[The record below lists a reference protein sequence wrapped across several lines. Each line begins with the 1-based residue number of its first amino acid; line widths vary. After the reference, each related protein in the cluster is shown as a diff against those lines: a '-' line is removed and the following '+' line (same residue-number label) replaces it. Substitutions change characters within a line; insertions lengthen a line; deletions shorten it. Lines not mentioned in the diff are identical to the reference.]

1 MVMTQFCSKLDR
13 SSSAP
18 WVLSA
23 PWGRCFQWLCWTLLG
38 LSGATFAPAALAAY
52 NPVVNLQS
60 AQNPSPQGVA
70 INIFAYV
77 TPNPGDPRPTGTIRF
92 FDSVTGSVAM
102 CNVIT
107 LTPINTNVASARC
120 PLSTNAIT
128 GPHNL
133 VAIYDGDV
141 NYKATASDALAQGV
155 LPSYTVS
162 ANAGAGGVVNPGVYN
177 FVMRGDAVSFDFIAN
192 TGFHLA
198 SATPTGCTGLIV
210 QPVSP
215 SRTWKFL
222 TGGIQFNCNII
233 ATFSNT
239 YKVTTFADT
248 GGRISPTA
256 TQNIAPG
263 ATTSVTVTPDVGFRL
278 TNVTGCGV
286 VFSGGP
292 SITSPTTWATG
303 AINSDCTVS
312 AFFTALP
319 TFTVTASAGSGGSIS
334 PTSRTVPQGATG
346 SFVVSASSGF
356 EIASVSGCGGSLSG
370 ITFTTGA
377 ITAACTVFASF
388 RVAPV
393 VPPVITTTPM
403 IEYLHPAL
411 NYYFITSRAED
422 IALLDRTPPF
432 VRTGQSFLV
441 YPNAVAGT
449 QPITRFYFDKVAA
462 AGSRGSHFY
471 TLVNTELTALVALNP
486 ANAATPKMPFSEGV
500 DSFAFLPVIEGVGG
514 SCAAGLIPV
523 FRLFRGNA
531 RFPDDPNHRFTT
543 STAVYNAFVALG
555 WDGEG
560 VKLCVAG

>member
-1 MVMTQFCSKLDR
+1 MALTSPTVTM
-13 SSSAP
+13 SSP
-18 WVLSA
+18 
-23 PWGRCFQWLCWTLLG
+23 T
-38 LSGATFAPAALAAY
+38 
-52 NPVVNLQS
+52 
-60 AQNPSPQGVA
+60 NPSVFGVPVQLTILVQGVA
-70 INIFAYV
+70 GFP
-77 TPNPGDPRPTGTIRF
+77 TPTGTVTVA
-92 FDSVTGSVAM
+92 DSLLGGTPLCVANLAFVSTGLARTF
-102 CNVIT
+102 CT
-107 LTPINTNVASARC
+107 LPA
-120 PLSTNAIT
+120 NAAAGEHVLT
-128 GPHNL
+128 
-133 VAIYDGDV
+133 AIYNGDV
-141 NYKATASDALAQGV
+141 VYKATISDVLRQGV
-155 LPSYTVS
+155 QPSYTVNARS
-162 ANAGAGGVVNPGVYN
+162 NGGGTINPAQYTLVARGDSVQFQVAENAGFHVVSVVGDNCSGVLVPIFAGGNVYRFTTN
-177 FVMRGDAVSFDFIAN
+177 GM
-192 TGFHLA
+192 
-198 SATPTGCTGLIV
+198 
-210 QPVSP
+210 
-215 SRTWKFL
+215 
-222 TGGIQFNCNII
+222 QFNCNIV

-239 YKVTTFADT
+239 YAVSFSAGS
-248 GGRISPTA
+248 GGRISPSTV
-256 TQNIAPG
+256 QNIPAG
-263 ATTSVTVTPDVGFRL
+263 GNVSATITPDFGFRL
-278 TNVTGCGV
+278 TNVTGCGLI
-286 VFSGGP
+286 FFGGP
-292 SITSPTTWATG
+292 AITGPSTYTTG
-303 AINSDCTVS
+303 AINANCTIS
-312 AFFTALP
+312 ASFTALP

-486 ANAATPKMPFSEGV
+486 TNAATPKMPFSEGV
-500 DSFAFLPVIEGVGG
+500 DSFAFLPVVEGVGG
-514 SCAAGLIPV
+514 SCASGLIPV

-543 STAVYNAFVALG
+543 STTVYNAFVALG

>member
-1 MVMTQFCSKLDR
+1 V
-13 SSSAP
+13 
-18 WVLSA
+18 
-23 PWGRCFQWLCWTLLG
+23 LLG
-38 LSGATFAPAALAAY
+38 
-52 NPVVNLQS
+52 
-60 AQNPSPQGVA
+60 
-70 INIFAYV
+70 
-77 TPNPGDPRPTGTIRF
+77 
-92 FDSVTGSVAM
+92 
-102 CNVIT
+102 
-107 LTPINTNVASARC
+107 
-120 PLSTNAIT
+120 
-128 GPHNL
+128 
-133 VAIYDGDV
+133 
-141 NYKATASDALAQGV
+141 
-155 LPSYTVS
+155 
-162 ANAGAGGVVNPGVYN
+162 
-177 FVMRGDAVSFDFIAN
+177 
-192 TGFHLA
+192 
-198 SATPTGCTGLIV
+198 
-210 QPVSP
+210 
-215 SRTWKFL
+215 
-222 TGGIQFNCNII
+222 
-233 ATFSNT
+233 NT
-239 YKVTTFADT
+239 YTT
-248 GGRISPTA
+248 G
-256 TQNIAPG
+256 Q
-263 ATTSVTVTPDVGFRL
+263 
-278 TNVTGCGV
+278 
-286 VFSGGP
+286 
-292 SITSPTTWATG
+292 
-303 AINSDCTVS
+303 INADCTVS
-312 AFFTALP
+312 ATFTALP

-449 QPITRFYFDKVAA
+449 QPITRFYFDKVAT

-486 ANAATPKMPFSEGV
+486 TNAATPKMPFSEGV
-500 DSFAFLPVIEGVGG
+500 DSFAFLPVVEGVGG
-514 SCAAGLIPV
+514 SCAPSLIPV

-543 STAVYNAFVALG
+543 STTVYNAFVALG

-560 VKLCVAG
+560 VKLCVP